1 MSPEEIITGA
11 LDRFERPLIS
21 YAKEITGDLEAAR
34 DAVQETFLRLSRQ
47 DVAKLE
53 PRLAPWLFFVCRNC
67 ALDHVRKVV
76 RFSQDPVDEE
86 HASDG
91 PSPAAQAMA
100 SEDAARLRE
109 LVARLPRQQ
118 RELVKL
124 KFEAG
129 LSYKEMAE
137 ALKTSVSNVGVQL
150 HEAMQTLRH
159 HWNRQSGQAPATP

>member
-1 MSPEEIITGA
+1 MSPEEIIDSA
-11 LDRFERPLIS
+11 LERYERPLIS

-47 DVAKLE
+47 DVAALE

-67 ALDHVRKVV
+67 ALDHNRKIV
-76 RFSQDPVDEE
+76 RFSAEPLDEDSP
-86 HASDG
+86 SDS
-91 PSPAAQAMA
+91 PSPMAQALA
-100 SEDAARLRE
+100 SEDRGRLQD
-109 LVARLPRQQ
+109 LVAKLPQKQ

-137 ALKTSVSNVGVQL
+137 AMRMSVSHVGVQL
-150 HEAMQTLRH
+150 HEAIQTLRSQ
-159 HWNRQSGQAPATP
+159 WNRENTGISTP